1 MFREADETGRHLH
14 ASFKQKQ
21 VSAMQQISQNSRLD
35 ESALHNKINNCDVFS
50 APMPAAVPLKYD
62 TVYDP
67 SHPDAD
73 WAGMVSL
80 KNQHKKHTQ
89 GHASQRLGITQCE
102 HGIVAKEERQEWGHR
117 RQQEGANKNASQ
129 LVLAGVGSNEAER
142 FKTEY
147 RRLAEHEGTT
157 RDQLTLD
164 KRLKSVKR
172 IPDPAQAR
180 SLRDRVEQGG
190 SGYITGDN
198 TPMSQYPGQSPA
210 RGMLE
215 SPRMDST
222 ASGYAPASTQ
232 SRVAPASLYGKK
244 SFIADIASSISAKVS
259 APPTVS
265 TNSDV
270 AFSHNRTLVT
280 DNYRPFPGEHP
291 HRVSPV
297 LLVTCSLTLFSTFS
311 VGYTGHRKG

>member
-1 MFREADETGRHLH
+1 MFREADERGRNLH
-14 ASFKQKQ
+14 PSYKQKQ
-21 VSAMQQISQNSRLD
+21 MSAMQQISQNSRLD
-35 ESALHNKINNCDVFS
+35 ESALQNKINNCDVFS
-50 APMPAAVPLKYD
+50 APMPDAVPLKYD

-89 GHASQRLGITQCE
+89 DHASQRLGITQCE

-129 LVLAGVGSNEAER
+129 LVLAGVGSNEADR

-180 SLRDRVEQGG
+180 SLRERMEQGG
-190 SGYITGDN
+190 SGYVTGDN
-198 TPMSQYPGQSPA
+198 TPMSQYSGQGA
-210 RGMLE
+210 GHGMPE
-215 SPRMDST
+215 SPRMDGT
-222 ASGYAPASTQ
+222 TGGYAQPSSTQ

-244 SFIADIASSISAKVS
+244 SFVADIASSISAKVN
-259 APPTVS
+259 APLPKA
-265 TNSDV
+265 TNNDS

-280 DNYRPFPGEHP
+280 DNYRPFPGKFCAQ
-291 HRVSPV
+291 
-297 LLVTCSLTLFSTFS
+297 LLCAM
-311 VGYTGHRKG
+311 